1 MDVLSEV
8 LRAVRLDGAVFFNG
22 EFSAPWCAREPDA
35 CTMASYLSAHS
46 KHVIIFHLVAEG
58 CAYARIEGDG
68 RPVSLAAG
76 DIVVFPH
83 GDAHVLGNG
92 PSVPP
97 VDNTAQLRLLFAKG
111 GILSQS
117 GGGGELTRLI
127 CGYMTC
133 DQELSQVF
141 LAGLPPIVQV
151 NIRDSPSGQWMEE
164 TLRYSVDHAGAAGP
178 GGAAVIAK
186 LSEVL
191 FVETLRRYIARLPT
205 TQTGWL
211 AGTRD
216 PEVGKA
222 LALLHRQP
230 AHPWTIATLAD
241 EVGVSRS
248 VLAERFRYYL
258 ADTPIGYLTR
268 WRLQLAAQLLSST
281 SKSVAEVA
289 GDVGYESEPSFNRAF
304 KREYGRPPA
313 AFRSHARS
321 SGRSSPIG
329 TRPHRHVSS
338 RRNSRN
344 ITATD

>member
-35 CTMASYLSAHS
+35 GTMASYLSAHS

-58 CAYARIEGDG
+58 QAYARVEGNG

-76 DIVVFPH
+76 DIVMFPH

-92 PSVPP
+92 PPVPP
-97 VDNTAQLRLLFAKG
+97 VDNGAQLRILLTKG
-111 GILSQS
+111 GIFSQS

-127 CGYMTC
+127 CGYLTC

-151 NIRDSPSGQWMEE
+151 NMRDNSSGRWVEE
-164 TLRYSVDHAGAAGP
+164 TLRYSVDHADAAGP
-178 GGAAVIAK
+178 GGAAVVAK

-191 FVETLRRYIARLPT
+191 FVETIRRYIAGLPK

-222 LALLHRQP
+222 LAILHRQP
-230 AHPWTIATLAD
+230 AHPWTIATLAN

-248 VLAERFRYYL
+248 VLAERFRHYL
-258 ADTPIGYLTR
+258 SDTPIGYLTR
-268 WRLQLAAQLLSST
+268 WRLHLAAQLLSST

-304 KREYGRPPA
+304 KRELGLPPA
-313 AFRSHARS
+313 AFRTRARS
-321 SGRSSPIG
+321 SHQSLSDT
-329 TRPHRHVSS
+329 TRPRRRIPS
-338 RRNSRN
+338 R
-344 ITATD
+344 

>member
-35 CTMASYLSAHS
+35 CTMASYLSNHS
-46 KHVIIFHLVAEG
+46 KHVIMFHLVAEG
-58 CAYARIEGDG
+58 CAYARIEGDD
-68 RPVSLAAG
+68 RPVALTAG

-83 GDAHVLGNG
+83 GDAHILGNG

-97 VDNTAQLRLLFAKG
+97 VDNTAQLRLLFANG
-111 GILSQS
+111 GILSQA

-133 DQELSQVF
+133 DKELSQVF

-151 NIRDSPSGQWMEE
+151 TIRDSASGQWMEE
-164 TLRYSVDHAGAAGP
+164 TLRYSVDRAGAAGP

-191 FVETLRRYIARLPT
+191 FVETLRRYIDRLPT

-230 AHPWTIATLAD
+230 ANPWTIATLAD

-258 ADTPIGYLTR
+258 MDTPIGYLTR

-304 KREYGRPPA
+304 KREHGLPPA

-321 SGRSSPIG
+321 SSRSSPASA
-329 TRPHRHVSS
+329 RPLRSVSS
-338 RRNSRN
+338 RRSS
-344 ITATD
+344 AL